1 MKNILCLLAILAMLG
16 IGTVRAAE
24 QPLNILLIT
33 ADDLGWEPCDFL
45 DGHGTVK
52 SVTPNLSK
60 LAAEG
65 LSFQHGFVNAAIC
78 APSRG
83 VIATGCYGHNSGLY
97 GFNKLSKVIPTTFGT
112 FQKAG
117 YLTGVLGKVSHSTP
131 DTNFHWDFMHD
142 YLELGAGRS
151 PTKYHD
157 FAKEFFE
164 LAKKEN
170 KPFYFMVNSHDPHR
184 PFYDPNAVKGKN
196 GEEVPSRLFKPEE
209 VYVPGYLPDLPGV
222 RQEIATY
229 YNSVRRF
236 DDTLGRVLEALQASG
251 LADHTLVVLIS
262 DNGSSFP
269 FSKAN
274 TYLASNRT
282 PMLVRWPG
290 VTKPGS
296 VDTTHFVSEVDFFPT
311 FMEATGLPVPQGL
324 DGYSLVPIIKGG
336 DQAERDYVF
345 TQIDYTAGGPP
356 KPMRCVQD
364 KKYAYI
370 FNAFSDGKTQ
380 YKNNN
385 EGETFA
391 AMELAGKTNPA
402 IQARCDM
409 FRYRVPQEFYDLEKD
424 PSCTVNLVKD
434 PQYRDQVKKYQDI
447 LRNWMV
453 KTHDFCLPAFD
464 VRDDAA
470 KLAAAV
476 ASYPKLLNKGKDR
489 EEVDP
494 GSPSEDN
501 PAAKGAG
508 AGAGAAPSKKER
520 RASKRGGAEP
530 ATTAP
535 ATSAPPAPAAG

>member
-1 MKNILCLLAILAMLG
+1 MKNIYCLLAILAMQG

-52 SVTPNLSK
+52 NVTPNLSK
-60 LAAEG
+60 LAAES

-83 VIATGCYGHNSGLY
+83 IIATGCYGQNSGLF
-97 GFNKLSKVIPTTFGT
+97 GFNKLSKVMPTTFGT

-142 YLELGAGRS
+142 YQELGAGRS

-157 FAKEFFE
+157 YAQEFFDRC
-164 LAKKEN
+164 KKEN

-184 PFYDPNAVKGKN
+184 PFYDPSATRGKN

-209 VYVPGYLPDLPGV
+209 VYVPGYLADLPGA

-251 LADHTLVVLIS
+251 LADHTLVILIS

-269 FSKAN
+269 FAKAN

-282 PMLVRWPG
+282 PMVVRWPG

-296 VDTTHFVSEVDFFPT
+296 VDSTHFVSEVDFFPT
-311 FMEATGLPVPQGL
+311 FMEATGLQAPEGL
-324 DGYSLVPIIKGG
+324 DGHSMVPLLKGG

-434 PQYRDQVKKYQDI
+434 PQYRDQVKKYQDT

-464 VRDDAA
+464 VREDAA
-470 KLAAAV
+470 KLASAV
-476 ASYPKLLNKGKDR
+476 ASYPKLLNKGKDK

-494 GSPSEDN
+494 GSPSEDK
-501 PAAKGAG
+501 PASE
-508 AGAGAAPSKKER
+508 GAGAAPTKKER
-520 RASKRGGAEP
+520 RASKRGGNTE
-530 ATTAP
+530 
-535 ATSAPPAPAAG
+535 SNPAPSATAVPTGMPMPPK